1 MENKLHTQ
9 QVFNDFVEKIK
20 QNLNYIY
27 IVLMIVLNVILSTL
41 KIENGYIGLNY
52 PKTALGWIMW
62 CLQIFISTIV
72 GVLILNAF
80 RRQGIQMGHEQIKE
94 TYDAYLKTLR
104 KDKQNKPRS
113 LKEYLGREALKD
125 SLSKSLILII
135 LSVFVGSVVIG
146 YNLNNLLALF
156 TNIIFSVC
164 FGIKALID
172 AENYVVTE
180 LIVWYQ
186 QKIDEGELTNQTKME
201 PPEEINDG
209 LQL

>member
-1 MENKLHTQ
+1 MENKLPTQ
-9 QVFNDFVEKIK
+9 QPFSDFIEKIK
-20 QNLNYIY
+20 LNLNYIY
-27 IVLMIVLNVILSTL
+27 IVLMIVLNVLLSTL
-41 KIENGYIGLNY
+41 KIENGYIGVNY
-52 PKTALGWIMW
+52 PKTALGWVMW
-62 CLQIFISTIV
+62 CLQILISTIV

-80 RRQGIQMGHEQIKE
+80 RRQGIQMGHKAIND
-94 TYDAYLKTLR
+94 TYQDYLKTLR
-104 KDKQNKPRS
+104 KDKVNKPRS
-113 LKEYLGREALKD
+113 LKEYLGQEALKD

-172 AENYVVTE
+172 AENYVITE

-186 QKIDEGELTNQTKME
+186 QKIDEGELTDQTNME
-201 PPEEINDG
+201 PPEEINNG
-209 LQL
+209 L